1 MHVPAS
7 PFCLH
12 WSRYKVQWECIYYAK
27 LVKCISTGTCEQCFF
42 KHDNSEM
49 FSCKLVSCT
58 FVLNTVWYTHC
69 ISCESKTPSLNI
81 FLIILFNVCFLIRK
95 HLKIKFKLQQEQSRQ
110 SYCKFG
116 LLIYSRASDKTEFFV
131 ACITTKRLIGVL
143 DYLSG
148 TKI

>member
-1 MHVPAS
+1 MNSAFSSMIIQKCFHVNLFP
-7 PFCLH
+7 LH
-12 WSRYKVQWECIYYAK
+12 LS
-27 LVKCISTGTCEQCFF
+27 STEY
-42 KHDNSEM
+42 DIR
-49 FSCKLVSCT
+49 
-58 FVLNTVWYTHC
+58 YTHC

-95 HLKIKFKLQQEQSRQ
+95 HLKIKFKLQQKQSRQ

-116 LLIYSRASDKTEFFV
+116 LLIYSRTSDKTEFFA

-143 DYLSG
+143 DYLLSG